1 MYNFLNIFEI
11 NGSNKIGMQLE
22 ESILK
27 PSLNGGFNFD
37 RLNGSQKVPNFME
50 RLHILVTG
58 FAKMTV
64 PSFKNLPRRLSI
76 PTAVFEISIFF
87 LIVSE
92 QHLQLSISIRN

>member
-1 MYNFLNIFEI
+1 
-11 NGSNKIGMQLE
+11 
-22 ESILK
+22 
-27 PSLNGGFNFD
+27 
-37 RLNGSQKVPNFME
+37 ME